1 MVTIDWESWLCSGKQ
16 WLSSGKQWLTS
27 GKQWLARFPLPGGLR
42 LWITLGSLAFVLV
55 ALTGHWSQFAQLS
68 IRGFAWCWLVL
79 GVGLSWGSLLV
90 NALAWRVLVDWLG
103 HRPKKVALVSLF
115 LRSNLQKYLPGGI
128 WHFVDRLRAL
138 RPHMGV
144 GPALASVL
152 LEPLLMAAAALLF
165 VPFGGWQSGL
175 SLACCLPAVMLIPR
189 WREPL
194 LMRLERAKAS
204 QLNKVDLDLVGP
216 VDQEAFGSG
225 RVGYPWSALA
235 MEMLFVVCR
244 FAGFWC
250 CVIAF
255 SLNTNLSVGEW
266 LAAFALAWTV
276 GLVVPGAPGGLG
288 VFEATLLLRLGSQV
302 PEAPLLGIALCYRVI
317 VTVADCLAAAG
328 VVGDRMVQKHLARSV
343 PD

>member
-1 MVTIDWESWLCSGKQ
+1 M
-16 WLSSGKQWLTS
+16 
-27 GKQWLARFPLPGGLR
+27 
-42 LWITLGSLAFVLV
+42 LV
-55 ALTGHWSQFAQLS
+55 ALIGHWSQFAQLS
-68 IRGFAWCWLVL
+68 ISGF
-79 GVGLSWGSLLV
+79 
-90 NALAWRVLVDWLG
+90 AWRVLVDWLG

-128 WHFVDRLRAL
+128 WHFVDRLRVL
-138 RPHMGV
+138 RPHIGV

-175 SLACCLPAVMLIPR
+175 SIACCLPAVMLIPR

-194 LMRLERAKAS
+194 LIGLERAKAS

-255 SLNTNLSVGEW
+255 SLNTNLSVGGW
-266 LAAFALAWTV
+266 LAAFALAWSV
-276 GLVVPGAPGGLG
+276 GLVVPGAPVGLG
-288 VFEATLLLRLGSQV
+288 VFEATLLLRVGFLK
-302 PEAPLLGIALCYRVI
+302 YRKLP
-317 VTVADCLAAAG
+317 C
-328 VVGDRMVQKHLARSV
+328 
-343 PD
+343 